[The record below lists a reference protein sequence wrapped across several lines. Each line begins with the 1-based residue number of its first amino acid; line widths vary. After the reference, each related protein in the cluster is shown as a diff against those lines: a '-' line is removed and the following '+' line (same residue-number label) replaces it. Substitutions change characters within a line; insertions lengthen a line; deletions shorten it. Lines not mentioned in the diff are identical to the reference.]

1 MREQELERLRRAVAR
16 LVEAQQEALDATDR
30 ALEPGRVGLEEEAQL
45 LEAAERLEAALVD
58 VRDILDGA
66 SDDVREILES
76 GA

>member
-16 LVEAQQEALDATDR
+16 LMDAQQEALDATGR
-30 ALEPGRVGLEEEAQL
+30 VLEPGGVDSEDEAQL

-58 VRDILDGA
+58 VREILDGA

-76 GA
+76 DV